1 MGLSK
6 YTTMLD
12 DYRKSFAFKIFGA
25 FVAVIF
31 VVLSFFSVLQAYEET
46 LNVKKHLVK
55 KGEVISRFLA
65 GSLKTAVFAENKEAL
80 KNIIEGVI
88 SEEEFISVAIY
99 SPEWKVI
106 YGTQNKGIKA
116 DRTDSYRD
124 AASELLSAN
133 ATKIIEEPDV
143 IECLAPII
151 IDVFPD
157 AVESLYFEKSDN
169 YPQHKIIG
177 YVRVGLDKAPMKRET
192 KSVFGRV
199 LVLALFFIFSG
210 AGIIYVAVKKIS
222 MPLSK
227 LTENVRML
235 GIEGNAEQIQ
245 VKSDDEIGKLADAFN
260 KMAEDL
266 KRRDYEKKALEEEL
280 INAKK
285 MEALGT
291 FSRGI
296 AHDFNNI
303 LSTIQGAS
311 FILGKKLDES
321 SPLQQYVNKIY
332 SSLARADNLIQSLV
346 TFSRGQTIRPV
357 PVNINTLVNNFIPYC
372 EKLPDDNTK
381 CTVSLC
387 DRDLMVLCDQ
397 TRIEQVLLNLVS
409 NARDAMPEG
418 GLLSIRTDAVVI
430 GPEKAQFLTPG
441 AAYALISV
449 SDTGTGI
456 PDNILERIFEPF
468 FTTKE
473 TGKGTGLGLSIAYG
487 IVRQYNGLIEVSTEP
502 GEATTLN
509 VYLPLI

>member
-6 YTTMLD
+6 WTALLD
-12 DYRKSFAFKIFGA
+12 DYRNSFVFKIFGA

-31 VVLSFFSVLQAYEET
+31 VVLSFFSVLQAYQET
-46 LNVKKHLVK
+46 LTVKKHLIK

-80 KNIIEGVI
+80 ENVIGGVI
-88 SEEEFISVAIY
+88 SEEEVISVSIY
-99 SPEWKVI
+99 SPEWNVI
-106 YGTQNKGIKA
+106 YETQRKAKKA
-116 DRTDSYRD
+116 DKADFYRD
-124 AASELLSAN
+124 AIAGLHSSK
-133 ATKIIEEPDV
+133 ATKIIERPDV
-143 IECLAPII
+143 IDCLTPISL
-151 IDVFPD
+151 DVFPN
-157 AVESLYFEKSDN
+157 ALESLYFEKSND
-169 YPQHKIIG
+169 YPQEKIIG
-177 YVRVGLDKAPMKRET
+177 YVRVGLDKTLMT
-192 KSVFGRV
+192 KEIKTVFLRV
-199 LVLALFFIFSG
+199 LVLAIFFIFSG
-210 AGIIYVAVKKIS
+210 AAIIYVAVKKVS
-222 MPLSK
+222 TPLIK

-235 GIEGNAEQIQ
+235 GIEGNAEKIDL
-245 VKSDDEIGKLADAFN
+245 KSDDEIGKLADAFN

-266 KRRDYEKKALEEEL
+266 RRREYEKKALEEEL

-291 FSRGI
+291 LSRGI

-311 FILGKKLDES
+311 FLLKKKLDHG

-332 SSLARADNLIQSLV
+332 SSLARADNLIQSLI
-346 TFSRGQTIRPV
+346 TFSRGQTMRPV

-381 CTVSLC
+381 CNVSLC

-456 PDNILERIFEPF
+456 PDDILERIFEPF

-487 IVRQYNGLIEVSTEP
+487 IVRQYNGLIEVYTQP
-502 GEATTLN
+502 GKATTLD